1 MTLGGVRLVRVAVPP
16 WPVRVVL
23 PCAAQVEGPPLSG
36 VMVGLR
42 CAALVVTSQSGAAT
56 VARIT
61 VADGGMVP
69 VPSLLA
75 WQSVPPLVP
84 QPPHHIIIL
93 AATRITVR
101 HLTNSYMADN
111 WRRGFGQSQCSSF
124 AFRAFC
130 VDCFC
135 SHYYRYLV
143 GVRWS

>member
-1 MTLGGVRLVRVAVPP
+1 VAVLP
-16 WPVRVVL
+16 WPGRVVL
-23 PCAAQVEGPPLSG
+23 RYGVHMAVALLSG

-69 VPSLLA
+69 VPSLLG

-84 QPPHHIIIL
+84 QQPPHIIIII
-93 AATRITVR
+93 AVTPRITVR
-101 HLTNSYMADN
+101 HLTSSIWPMTGVATLGNLNAAAS
-111 WRRGFGQSQCSSF
+111 RSGFY
-124 AFRAFC
+124 AFG

-135 SHYYRYLV
+135 SYYYRYLV
-143 GVRWS
+143 SVRWS